1 MVYLPDEF
9 RTQFA
14 AQDWLRKYC
23 SNEQT
28 AKGRAALI
36 DFAEDEN
43 IPTSTLVDIVNAP
56 CKGPMQGL
64 ATSVLV
70 QREILGT
77 YKGPIRLDA
86 PWAGSYVTVNK
97 DDWGSLVLFSGDHVL
112 TGAKI
117 TGDSIMRD
125 AVVEGTQAL
134 DSAILIGPRAGYK
147 LRVAGDHSCQGLKVQ
162 GYQAGMNMRI
172 SGRGA
177 GAAAYFK
184 GTSAGCNAS
193 FGDKSGRGVTFD
205 GLGAGRNIK
214 FDNLRERRYL
224 RYINNE

>member
-1 MVYLPDEF
+1 MVYLPIEF

-36 DFAEDEN
+36 GFAENQN

-77 YKGPIRLDA
+77 YKGPIRVDA
-86 PWAGSYVTVNK
+86 PWAGSYITINR
-97 DDWGSLVLFSGDHVL
+97 DHWGRKLQFTGEHVL
-112 TGAKI
+112 TGADVK
-117 TGDSIMRD
+117 GDS
-125 AVVEGTQAL
+125 AL
-134 DSAILIGPRAGYK
+134 NLATLIGPRAGYK
-147 LRVAGDHSCQGLKVQ
+147 LRVAGDLSCQGLRVQ
-162 GYQAGMNMRI
+162 GYQAGMDMRI

-184 GTSAGCNAS
+184 GTYAGYNVR
-193 FGDKSGRGVTFD
+193 FGDKSGRSVTFD
-205 GLGAGRNIK
+205 GLGAGKNIQ
-214 FDNLRERRYL
+214 FDNLRDRCQL